1 MCCELQASCKPK
13 KIMSELEWAVKN
25 AEKMGAVVCKDY
37 TQQTI
42 PMIGFRLKNKHV
54 YHWFR
59 ITESGFLLFD
69 HSYSMNTGK
78 SKRGMGARMHA
89 WNLFLPLGGKHAL

>member
-1 MCCELQASCKPK
+1 MSSVLLAVVNHK
-13 KIMSELEWAVKN
+13 KMTEFEWALEN
-25 AEKMGAVVCKDY
+25 AEKNGFEACKDY

-59 ITESGFLLFD
+59 ITSEGWLMFD

-78 SKRGMGARMHA
+78 SKRGVTARMHA
-89 WNLFLPLGGKHAL
+89 CNMFLPLGINHA